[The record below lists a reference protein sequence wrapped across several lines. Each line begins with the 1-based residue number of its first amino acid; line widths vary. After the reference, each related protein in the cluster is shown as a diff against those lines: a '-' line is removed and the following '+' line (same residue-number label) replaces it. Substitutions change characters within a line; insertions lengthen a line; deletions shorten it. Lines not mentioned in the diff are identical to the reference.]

1 MSSKKLPRTETEI
14 TNRIYIYIHI
24 HIIVN
29 EEEGMEFKE
38 SKEDRKDLKG
48 GKGRENGVVIISK
61 GENNFKRR

>member
-1 MSSKKLPRTETEI
+1 
-14 TNRIYIYIHI
+14 
-24 HIIVN
+24 
-29 EEEGMEFKE
+29 MEFKE